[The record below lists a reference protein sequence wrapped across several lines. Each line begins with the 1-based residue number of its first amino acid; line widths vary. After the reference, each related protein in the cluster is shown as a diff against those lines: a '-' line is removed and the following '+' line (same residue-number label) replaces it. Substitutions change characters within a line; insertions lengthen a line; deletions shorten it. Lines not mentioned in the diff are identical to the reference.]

1 MYRFYNIDARY
12 GNNELYRQ
20 LADECHKRG
29 MKLVMDVVP
38 NHCSVS
44 HPWMKNL
51 PLTDWVHPVPDTST
65 RTLAITAWNDPYVSK
80 RDFDLNRNGWFSP
93 LMPDMNQSNEKVLRY
108 LAQMPFGGLN
118 MPVLTDYE

>member
-1 MYRFYNIDARY
+1 
-12 GNNELYRQ
+12 
-20 LADECHKRG
+20 

-93 LMPDMNQSNEKVLRY
+93 LMPDMNQSNEKVLRTWHK
-108 LAQMPFGGLN
+108 MPFGGLN